1 MGEIDE
7 GEKQAVPNYGDPRA
21 LYSAVVLLRRLI
33 VAVAVSGM
41 LPAFGAANQS
51 LVERAISLFE
61 SRNFIQAQADLE
73 RVLKAEPRNR
83 VARVYL
89 VRTLIERGEVI
100 QALRR
105 LDAFLKDDPNDAETR
120 FQAGQLLQQ
129 LGSARFAD
137 LQRTAPDSAEAHELL
152 GRSYETRGQLKEAL
166 AEYQLGLKRNSAAPG
181 IHFLIGNVFWKQ
193 RDLDSAATEFESE
206 LSGNPNHTLA
216 NLRLGQ
222 IELARDRATAAVPLL
237 RKAVA
242 GDANLLDAHRELGKA
257 LRITGAYEEAVRE
270 LQLVAARRPEDDSV
284 HAQLAAAFKAMGETE
299 RANDEM
305 RLHRAILQKKLNAS
319 REAMQKGR

>member
-1 MGEIDE
+1 
-7 GEKQAVPNYGDPRA
+7 
-21 LYSAVVLLRRLI
+21 
-33 VAVAVSGM
+33 M
-41 LPAFGAANQS
+41 LAAFGAANQN

-61 SRNFIQAQADLE
+61 SRHFIQAQADLE

-83 VARVYL
+83 VARFYL
-89 VRTLIERGEVI
+89 VRTLIERGEVT

-137 LQRTAPDSAEAHELL
+137 LQRTAPDSVEAHELV
-152 GRSYETRGQLKEAL
+152 GRSFETRGQLKEAL
-166 AEYQLGLKRNSAAPG
+166 AEYQLGLKRNPAAG
-181 IHFLIGNVFWKQ
+181 IHFLIGNVLWKQ
-193 RDLDSAATEFESE
+193 RNLDSAAMEFESE
-206 LSGNPNHTLA
+206 LRGNPNHTLA

-242 GDANLLDAHRELGKA
+242 GDANLLEAHRELGKA
-257 LRITGAYEEAVRE
+257 LRITGGYEEAVRE
-270 LQLVAARRPEDDSV
+270 LRLVAARRPEDDSV
-284 HAQLAAAFKAMGETE
+284 HAQLAAVFKAMGETE
-299 RANDEM
+299 RANEEM

-319 REAMQKGR
+319 REAMQKLGR